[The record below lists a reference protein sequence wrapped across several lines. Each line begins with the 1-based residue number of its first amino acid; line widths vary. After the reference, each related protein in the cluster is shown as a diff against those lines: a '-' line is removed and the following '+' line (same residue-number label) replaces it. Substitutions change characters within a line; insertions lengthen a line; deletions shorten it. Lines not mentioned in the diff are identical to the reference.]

1 MWCKSTIRP
10 GIHNCL
16 GKYFRNGWR
25 LGGTD
30 LSGLCLASN
39 HLGSSLVGALKAWLR
54 GVGAQNGPPFA
65 WLRGVGVQNG
75 PPFVPRRGARS
86 KTGRLLYGYGVL
98 GPKTGRLLHGYGV
111 SGPKTGRLLHGYG
124 VRGPKRAAFYTAT
137 GCAVQNGPPFSCR
150 QPARR
155 KRRAVFHS
163 SWVRG
168 ENGGLFFTVLGCA
181 VKTADCF
188 SQFLPARRKRRP
200 VFHSSCLRGEN
211 GGGASRRRK
220 VYPAVRS
227 HVTTRGRASNI
238 RGAALGESWKT
249 MREPLRA

>member
-39 HLGSSLVGALKAWLR
+39 HLGQLACRCSQSMA
-54 GVGAQNGPPFA
+54 
-65 WLRGVGVQNG
+65 
-75 PPFVPRRGARS
+75 
-86 KTGRLLYGYGVL
+86 TGCW
-98 GPKTGRLLHGYGV
+98 GPKRAAFCMATGCW
-111 SGPKTGRLLHGYG
+111 GPKRAAFCMATGCRGQKRAAFCMATG
-124 VRGPKRAAFYTAT
+124 CRGPKRVAFFMATGCWGPKRAAFYTAT
-137 GCAVQNGPPFSCR
+137 GCAVQNGPPFSPFR
-150 QPARR
+150 PARSKTR
-155 KRRAVFHS
+155 PVFYRS
-163 SWVRG
+163 GLRG
-168 ENGGLFFTVLGCA
+168 ENGAPFFTVLGCA
-181 VKTADCF
+181 VKTAGCF
-188 SQFLPARRKRRP
+188 LQFLGARRKRRP
-200 VFHSSCLRGEN
+200 VFHGSWVRGEN
-211 GGGASRRRK
+211 GEGASRRRK

>member
-16 GKYFRNGWR
+16 GKYFRNRWR

-54 GVGAQNGPPFA
+54 GVGVQNGPPFAWLRGVGAQNVPPFAWLRGVGAQNGPPFA
-65 WLRGVGVQNG
+65 WLRGVGVKNG
-75 PPFVPRRGARS
+75 PPFAWLRGARS
-86 KTGRLLYGYGVL
+86 KTGRLLH
-98 GPKTGRLLHGYGV
+98 RD
-111 SGPKTGRLLHGYG
+111 G
-124 VRGPKRAAFYTAT
+124 VRGPKRATFFMPTA
-137 GCAVQNGPPFSCR
+137 CA
-150 QPARR
+150 A
-155 KRRAVFHS
+155 
-163 SWVRG
+163 
-168 ENGGLFFTVLGCA
+168 
-181 VKTADCF
+181 KTAGCF
-188 SQFLPARRKRRP
+188 SQFLTARRKRRP

>member
-39 HLGSSLVGALKAWLR
+39 HLGQLACRCSQSMA
-54 GVGAQNGPPFA
+54 
-65 WLRGVGVQNG
+65 
-75 PPFVPRRGARS
+75 
-86 KTGRLLYGYGVL
+86 TGCW
-98 GPKTGRLLHGYGV
+98 GPKRAAFCMATGCRGQ
-111 SGPKTGRLLHGYG
+111 KRAAFCTATGC
-124 VRGPKRAAFYTAT
+124 RGPKRAAFCMAT

-155 KRRAVFHS
+155 KRRPVFHS

-181 VKTADCF
+181 VKTAGCF

-200 VFHSSCLRGEN
+200 VFHSSWVRGEN

>member
-30 LSGLCLASN
+30 PSEQCLASD
-39 HLGSSLVGALKAWLR
+39 HSGSPLVSALKAWLR
-54 GVGAQNGPPFA
+54 GVGAQNGPPFS
-65 WLRGVGVQNG
+65 WLRGVGVQNR
-75 PPFVPRRGARS
+75 PPFAWLRGARS
-86 KTGRLLYGYGVL
+86 KTGRLLHGYGVSGAKTGRLLHGYGVL
-98 GPKTGRLLHGYGV
+98 GPKTGRLLH
-111 SGPKTGRLLHGYG
+111 RDG
-124 VRGPKRAAFYTAT
+124 VRGPKQAAFFMPTA
-137 GCAVQNGPPFSCR
+137 
-150 QPARR
+150 
-155 KRRAVFHS
+155 
-163 SWVRG
+163 
-168 ENGGLFFTVLGCA
+168 CA
-181 VKTADCF
+181 VKTAGCF
-188 SQFLPARRKRRP
+188 SQFLPARRKRCP

>member
-30 LSGLCLASN
+30 LSGLCLASD
-39 HLGSSLVGALKAWLR
+39 HSGSPLVSALKAWLRGVGVQNRPPFAWLR

-65 WLRGVGVQNG
+65 WLRGVGAQNG
-75 PPFVPRRGARS
+75 PPFAWLRGVGAQNGPPFAPRRGARS
-86 KTGRLLYGYGVL
+86 KTGRL
-98 GPKTGRLLHGYGV
+98 
-111 SGPKTGRLLHGYG
+111 
-124 VRGPKRAAFYTAT
+124 
-137 GCAVQNGPPFSCR
+137 
-150 QPARR
+150 
-155 KRRAVFHS
+155 FHADS
-163 SWVRG
+163 LRG

-181 VKTADCF
+181 VKTAGCF
-188 SQFLPARRKRRP
+188 SQFLGARRKRRA
-200 VFHSSCLRGEN
+200 VFHSSWVRGEN

>member
-39 HLGSSLVGALKAWLR
+39 HLGSLLVGALKAWLRGVGAQNGPPFSWLRGVGAQNRPPFAWLRGVGAQNRPPFAWLR

-75 PPFVPRRGARS
+75 PPFSWLRGVGAQNRPPFAWLRGARS
-86 KTGRLLYGYGVL
+86 KTGRLLH
-98 GPKTGRLLHGYGV
+98 RD
-111 SGPKTGRLLHGYG
+111 G
-124 VRGPKRAAFYTAT
+124 VRGPKRAAFFMPTACAAKT
-137 GCAVQNGPPFSCR
+137 AGCFS
-150 QPARR
+150 QFLGARR

-163 SWVRG
+163 SWV
-168 ENGGLFFTVLGCA
+168 
-181 VKTADCF
+181 
-188 SQFLPARRKRRP
+188 
-200 VFHSSCLRGEN
+200 RGEN

-238 RGAALGESWKT
+238 REAALGESWKT

>member
-54 GVGAQNGPPFA
+54 GVGAQNGPPFVWLRGVGAQNGPPFAWLRGVGAQNGPPFA

-75 PPFVPRRGARS
+75 PPFAWLRGARS
-86 KTGRLLYGYGVL
+86 
-98 GPKTGRLLHGYGV
+98 
-111 SGPKTGRLLHGYG
+111 KTGRLLHGYG

-155 KRRAVFHS
+155 KRRA
-163 SWVRG
+163 
-168 ENGGLFFTVLGCA
+168 
-181 VKTADCF
+181 
-188 SQFLPARRKRRP
+188 